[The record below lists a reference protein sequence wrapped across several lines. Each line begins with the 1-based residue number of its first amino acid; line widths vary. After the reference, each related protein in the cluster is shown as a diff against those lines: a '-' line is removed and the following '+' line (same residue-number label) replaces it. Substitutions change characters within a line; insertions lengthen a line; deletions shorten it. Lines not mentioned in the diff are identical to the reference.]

1 MFIDKFSDDDEST
14 ACKVFLGKRSKIKQN
29 AQSVEER
36 KFVAKDFKRVEKVR
50 NLRVDKNLHAQCD
63 GFLF

>member
-14 ACKVFLGKRSKIKQN
+14 ARDVFLGKRSKIKQN

-36 KFVAKDFKRVEKVR
+36 KIIAKDFERVEKVR
-50 NLRVDKNLHAQCD
+50 NLK
-63 GFLF
+63 